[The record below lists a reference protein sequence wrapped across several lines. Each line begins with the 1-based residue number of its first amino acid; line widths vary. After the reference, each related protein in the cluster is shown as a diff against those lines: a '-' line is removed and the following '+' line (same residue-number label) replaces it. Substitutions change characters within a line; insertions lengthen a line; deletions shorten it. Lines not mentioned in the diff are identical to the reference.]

1 MEQLMENE
9 FRLVDESFTDEMW
22 QQLETKNAFAA
33 TLRGIRPTE
42 LRRPARPSDH

>member
-22 QQLETKNAFAA
+22 QQLETKNDFDVVNA
-33 TLRGIRPTE
+33 
-42 LRRPARPSDH
+42 SDRLLGTQGCESPR